1 MFVSTIFIYFSTF
14 AMVPAFQEPSPQGEI
29 EVEVSVKEQIRESL
43 KVIRSRKLDWYG
55 KEYALEELMQL
66 GAEGQDAL
74 MRQMKLE
81 IRKLDTQF
89 QRQRKTFIKEV
100 TAVAAQIAKGRLDKK
115 GSQQLADARK
125 TLLTASRDKN
135 LTKTMVHEICDP
147 AVITIVTLL
156 EVTVAQIFE
165 HEKDLD
171 EEMSGIEEFLDQH
184 MMLFD
189 YWNQARN
196 ELLQAEDKLAKR
208 AERAQPPTDPSTYN
222 DDLDHEIA
230 RIARD
235 AEIMPNR
242 DRALLEI
249 NAALF
254 SKLAPEEAAGIYK
267 LNLLRIRCG
276 IGAIRVDLKLCTA
289 GRGHST
295 DMVEHSFFAHTSP
308 VPGKSS
314 PSDRANLAGTSGGAE
329 NIAAGQET
337 GYGAIQAWWYSPGH
351 HLNMMAPH
359 GRTGIGRHQNHWTQM
374 FGN

>member
-1 MFVSTIFIYFSTF
+1 MFVSTIFLYFSTF
-14 AMVPAFQEPSPQGEI
+14 AIVPVAQEPSP
-29 EVEVSVKEQIRESL
+29 EVEASVKEQIRESL

-55 KEYALEELMQL
+55 KEYALEDLMRL

-81 IRKLDTQF
+81 IRKLDSQF
-89 QRQRKTFIKEV
+89 QRQRKTFIKAF
-100 TAVAAQIAKGRLDKK
+100 TAAATQIAKGRLDKK
-115 GSQQLADARK
+115 GSQRLADARK
-125 TLLTASRDKN
+125 SLLTASRDKN
-135 LTKTMVHEICDP
+135 LIKAMVHEICDP
-147 AVITIVTLL
+147 AVITIVSLL
-156 EVTVAQIFE
+156 EITVAQIFE

-171 EEMSGIEEFLDQH
+171 KEMWGIEEFLDQH
-184 MMLFD
+184 VMLFN

-196 ELLQAEDKLAKR
+196 ELLQAEKKLAKR
-208 AERAQPPTDPSTYN
+208 AERAQPPADPSAYN
-222 DDLDHEIA
+222 DNLDNELE

-235 AEIMPNR
+235 AEIMPGR
-242 DRALLEI
+242 DRDLLKSNALL
-249 NAALF
+249 F
-254 SKLAPEEAAGIYK
+254 GQLAPEEAAGIYK
-267 LNLLRIRCG
+267 LNLLRIRAG

-289 GRGHST
+289 GRGHSQ
-295 DMVEHSFFAHTSP
+295 DMVEHGFFAHTSP

-329 NIAAGQET
+329 NIASGQET
-337 GYGAIQAWWYSPGH
+337 GHAAIQAWWYSPGH

>member
-1 MFVSTIFIYFSTF
+1 MFVSTIFLYFSTF
-14 AMVPAFQEPSPQGEI
+14 AIAPVSQEPSPEVDI

-43 KVIRSRKLDWYG
+43 KVIRSRKLDWYS
-55 KEYALEELMQL
+55 KEYALEELMRL

-81 IRKLDTQF
+81 TRKLDTQF
-89 QRQRKTFIKEV
+89 QRQRKTFIKEF
-100 TAVAAQIAKGRLDKK
+100 TAAATQMAKGRLDKK
-115 GSQQLADARK
+115 GGLQLADARK
-125 TLLTASRDKN
+125 SLLTASRDKN
-135 LTKTMVHEICDP
+135 LTKAMVHEICDP
-147 AVITIVTLL
+147 AVITIVALL
-156 EVTVAQIFE
+156 EVTIAQIFE
-165 HEKDLD
+165 HEKDLG
-171 EEMSGIEEFLDQH
+171 EKMWGLEEFLDQH
-184 MMLFD
+184 VMLFN

-196 ELLQAEDKLAKR
+196 ELLQAEKKLAKR

-222 DDLDHEIA
+222 DNLDNELE

-235 AEIMPNR
+235 TEVMPDR
-242 DRALLEI
+242 DRELLKD

-254 SKLAPEEAAGIYK
+254 SQLDPEEAAGIYE

-276 IGAIRVDLKLCTA
+276 IGGVRVDIKLCTA
-289 GRGHST
+289 GRDHAA
-295 DMVEHSFFAHTSP
+295 DMVEHGFFAHTSP

-329 NIAAGQET
+329 NIASGQET
-337 GYGAIQAWWYSPGH
+337 GHAAIQAWWYSPGH
-351 HLNMMAPH
+351 HLNMMASH

>member
-1 MFVSTIFIYFSTF
+1 MSTIFLYFSTF
-14 AMVPAFQEPSPQGEI
+14 AIVPASQEPSPEVEI
-29 EVEVSVKEQIRESL
+29 EVSAKEQIRESL

-55 KEYALEELMQL
+55 KEYALEDLMRL

-81 IRKLDTQF
+81 IRKLDTKF
-89 QRQRKTFIKEV
+89 QRQRKTFIKEF
-100 TAVAAQIAKGRLDKK
+100 TAAATQIAKGRLNKK
-115 GSQQLADARK
+115 GSRQLADARK
-125 TLLTASRDKN
+125 SLLAASRDNN
-135 LTKTMVHEICDP
+135 LTKAMVHEICDP
-147 AVITIVTLL
+147 AVITIVALL
-156 EVTVAQIFE
+156 EVTVAQILE

-171 EEMSGIEEFLDQH
+171 EEIWGIEEFIDQYV
-184 MMLFD
+184 MLFD

-196 ELLQAEDKLAKR
+196 ELLQAENKLAKR
-208 AERAQPPTDPSTYN
+208 AERAQQPTDPSAYN
-222 DDLDHEIA
+222 DNLDDELE

-235 AEIMPNR
+235 TEIMPDR
-242 DRALLEI
+242 DRELLND
-249 NAALF
+249 NAVLF
-254 SKLAPEEAAGIYK
+254 SQLAPEEAAAIHK
-267 LNLLRIRCG
+267 LNLLRIRSG

-289 GRGHST
+289 GRGHSA
-295 DMVEHSFFAHTSP
+295 DMVEHGFFAHTSP

-337 GYGAIQAWWYSPGH
+337 GHAAIQAWWYSPGH

-374 FGN
+374 FGS